1 MARLVPRGF
10 LLCCLLTLTALLAA
24 NCAGDSD
31 SATSENPSTTQT
43 QPAAS
48 DTLRS
53 SGSANT
59 EDTTTTS
66 LRSASE
72 ATQSTQPE
80 PSENQNTEGGDADIS
95 SSSRD
100 SSSLENTTPTN
111 KATAVST
118 NYEHSCALHE
128 DGKISCWGRNEDGQ
142 LGNGQSGYDANSSVP
157 VLVEGITDATAIT
170 TGGWHSCAVHEGGA
184 ISCWGSNYYGQLGN
198 GQSGEDVFSS
208 IPVSVAGITD
218 AEAVSAGWD
227 YSCALHQD
235 GTISCWGDNWRGQL
249 GNGQSADDRQDNS
262 ADSLVPVKV
271 LGIAN
276 ATAITSNLR
285 HSCALREGGTISCW
299 GNNRS
304 GQLGNRQSRDDGAEP
319 HSSVPVEVAGIT
331 DATAI
336 AAGKD
341 HSCAVHRSGTVS
353 CWGNNY
359 DGQLGNGQSQ
369 DYENRSVSYKYG
381 PYSYMP
387 TGVAGITDAVAIS
400 AGGEHS
406 CAVHRTGAISCWGNN
421 WNGQLGNGRGG
432 TDDAGFAEIA
442 NDFYSPLPV
451 SVVGIADATAIT
463 TGRLHTCALHRTGAV
478 SCWGDTG
485 YGQLGNGQN
494 GYIYASAVPLAV
506 VGVVDATAIA
516 TGGEHSGP
524 EHSCAL
530 HEDGTVSCWG
540 NNGVGQ
546 LGNGQSGDSAVSSVP
561 VRVAGITDAT
571 AIAAGAEHSCALR
584 EDGTI
589 SCWGANWYG
598 QLGNGQSTDDSTSN
612 SSISSVPV
620 EVEGITDATA
630 IASKSQHSCALR
642 EGGTIS
648 CWGANGSGQLGNGTE
663 NSPSLPL
670 EVVGITD
677 ATAIATGIGYS
688 CALHE
693 GGTMSCWGDNTHGQ
707 LGNGQSTGDWR
718 DNSADSSVPVQVE
731 GITDA
736 IAISA
741 RSGFCAVREDGTIS
755 CWSGSKFGA
764 QGGEDADSSETVQA
778 AGITDAKSVTR
789 SGLHSCALHQDGR
802 ISCWGYREY
811 GRLGDGKGG
820 FEVSGPVEVI
830 GITDATAVAAGEHHT
845 CALHQTGTISCW
857 GRNNDG
863 QLGNGVWRPQPVIG
877 FGG

>member
-1 MARLVPRGF
+1 MERLVPRGF
-10 LLCCLLTLTALLAA
+10 LLCYLLGLAALLAA
-24 NCAGDSD
+24 SCASDSD
-31 SATSENPSTTQT
+31 SSTSENPSTTQS

-48 DTLRS
+48 DTVRN
-53 SGSANT
+53 SAIST
-59 EDTTTTS
+59 SESTTTTS
-66 LRSASE
+66 LRSTSE
-72 ATQSTQPE
+72 TTQSTQPE

-100 SSSLENTTPTN
+100 SSSLENTAPTN

-128 DGKISCWGRNEDGQ
+128 DGKISCWGSNRNGQ

-157 VLVEGITDATAIT
+157 VLVEGITDATAVT
-170 TGGWHSCAVHEGGA
+170 AGEEHSCAVHEDGA
-184 ISCWGSNYYGQLGN
+184 ISCWGNNYDGQLGN

-208 IPVSVAGITD
+208 IPVEVAGITD

-235 GTISCWGDNWRGQL
+235 GTVSCWGDNWYGQL
-249 GNGQSADDRQDNS
+249 GNGQSGEDAY
-262 ADSLVPVKV
+262 ALVPVQV
-271 LGIAN
+271 ADIAD
-276 ATAITSNLR
+276 ATAIASNSR
-285 HSCALREGGTISCW
+285 HSCALREDGTISCW
-299 GNNRS
+299 GNNTR
-304 GQLGNRQSRDDGAEP
+304 GQLGNRKSRDDGAEP

-336 AAGKD
+336 AAGQD

-369 DYENRSVSYKYG
+369 DYENRSVENRYG
-381 PYSYMP
+381 PYSWMP

-421 WNGQLGNGRGG
+421 WHGQLGNGQGG

-451 SVVGIADATAIT
+451 GVVGITDATAIT
-463 TGRLHTCALHRTGAV
+463 TGRLHTCALHRTGSV

-485 YGQLGNGQN
+485 YGQLGNGQS

-506 VGVVDATAIA
+506 VGVVDATAVA

-598 QLGNGQSTDDSTSN
+598 QLGNGQSGEN
-612 SSISSVPV
+612 AHSSVPV
-620 EVEGITDATA
+620 EVAGITDATA
-630 IASKSQHSCALR
+630 ITAGYKHSCALHQD
-642 EGGTIS
+642 GTIS
-648 CWGANGSGQLGNGTE
+648 CWGSNYYGKLGNGQGEEDAMSSVPVQVADITDATAIAAGENHSCALHQDGTMSCWGRNGSGQLSNGQSRE
-663 NSPSLPL
+663 NANSSVPVP
-670 EVVGITD
+670 VAGITD
-677 ATAIATGIGYS
+677 ATAI
-688 CALHE
+688 
-693 GGTMSCWGDNTHGQ
+693 
-707 LGNGQSTGDWR
+707 
-718 DNSADSSVPVQVE
+718 SASS
-731 GITDA
+731 G
-736 IAISA
+736 S
-741 RSGFCAVREDGTIS
+741 CAVREDGTIS
-755 CWSGSKFGA
+755 CWSVSKLGA
-764 QGGEDADSSETVQA
+764 QGGEQSGEDADSSETVQV
-778 AGITDAKSVTR
+778 AGITDATAVTR
-789 SGLHSCALHQDGR
+789 GGIHSCALHQDGR
-802 ISCWGYREY
+802 IFCWGYREN

-830 GITDATAVAAGEHHT
+830 GITDATAVDAGGLHS

-857 GRNNDG
+857 GRNIDG
-863 QLGNGVWRPQPVIG
+863 QLGNGVWHPQPVIG